1 MNRPEP
7 MPTLPSGT
15 ADAVL
20 DALPHPVIMIADDGR
35 IANANAAAEAF
46 FEASLPLLRRHTLNE
61 LVPFGS
67 PLLALIDQ
75 ARSRGSAVNEYKV
88 DLGTPRN
95 PGERLVDLHVAPL
108 PDRADHL
115 VIMLQERTIAD
126 KMDRQLTHRG
136 AARSVIAL
144 AAMLAHEIKNPLSG
158 IRGAAQL
165 LEHSVGD
172 DDRTL
177 TRLICDETDRIVKLV
192 DRMEVFSDE
201 RPVERESVNIHA
213 ILEHVKRLAQS
224 GFARHIKFVEEYDPS
239 LPPVLANRDQLIQ
252 VFLNLV
258 KNAAEAIGDDASD
271 GEIHLSTA
279 FRPGVRLSLPGHKT
293 RVSLPLEFCVRDNG
307 PGVPDDLLPHLF
319 DPFVTTKAS
328 GSGLGLALV
337 AKIVGDHG
345 GIIECESQSR
355 RTTFRVLMPIYLGDG
370 AEPGGVDLKGMPMP
384 AGNILVADDDA
395 AIRTV
400 LNQALSRAGYE
411 VRSTSNAATL
421 WRWVSQG
428 DGDLVITDVV
438 MPDEN
443 AFDLLPRIKKVRP
456 ELPVIIMSAQNT
468 FMTAVRASE
477 RGAYEY
483 LPKPF
488 DLKEL
493 IAIVGRALSE
503 PKERARPAVK
513 PEDFESIPLVGRSPA
528 MQEIYRVLARLM
540 QTDLTV
546 MITGESGTGKELVAR
561 ALHDYGK
568 RRSGPF
574 VAINMA
580 AIPRDLIESELFGHE
595 KGAFTG
601 ANTRSSGRF
610 EQAEGGTLFLDEIG
624 DMPMEAQTRLLRVL
638 QQGEYTTVGG
648 RTPIKADVRIVAASN
663 KDLRILIQQGLFR
676 EDLFF
681 RLNVVPLRL
690 PPLRERIE
698 DVPDLIRHFFNQV
711 EREGLPAKQLEPSAL
726 ERLKRHRWP
735 GNVRELENLARR
747 LAALYPQEMISAAV
761 IDTELSQ
768 PAMVSASDE
777 PRAEEGLSAAVER
790 HLAAYFASFGDELPP
805 PGLYHR
811 MLREVEHPLL
821 SVTLAATR
829 GNQIRAADLL
839 GVNRNTLRKKIR
851 DLEIQVFRGSG

>member
-1 MNRPEP
+1 
-7 MPTLPSGT
+7 
-15 ADAVL
+15 
-20 DALPHPVIMIADDGR
+20 
-35 IANANAAAEAF
+35 
-46 FEASLPLLRRHTLNE
+46 
-61 LVPFGS
+61 
-67 PLLALIDQ
+67 
-75 ARSRGSAVNEYKV
+75 
-88 DLGTPRN
+88 
-95 PGERLVDLHVAPL
+95 
-108 PDRADHL
+108 
-115 VIMLQERTIAD
+115 ML
-126 KMDRQLTHRG
+126 
-136 AARSVIAL
+136 
-144 AAMLAHEIKNPLSG
+144 
-158 IRGAAQL
+158 
-165 LEHSVGD
+165 
-172 DDRTL
+172 
-177 TRLICDETDRIVKLV
+177 
-192 DRMEVFSDE
+192 
-201 RPVERESVNIHA
+201 
-213 ILEHVKRLAQS
+213 
-224 GFARHIKFVEEYDPS
+224 
-239 LPPVLANRDQLIQ
+239 
-252 VFLNLV
+252 
-258 KNAAEAIGDDASD
+258 
-271 GEIHLSTA
+271 
-279 FRPGVRLSLPGHKT
+279 
-293 RVSLPLEFCVRDNG
+293 
-307 PGVPDDLLPHLF
+307 
-319 DPFVTTKAS
+319 
-328 GSGLGLALV
+328 
-337 AKIVGDHG
+337 
-345 GIIECESQSR
+345 
-355 RTTFRVLMPIYLGDG
+355 
-370 AEPGGVDLKGMPMP
+370 MP
-384 AGNILVADDDA
+384 AGSILVADDDA

-421 WRWVSQG
+421 WRWISQG

-456 ELPVIIMSAQNT
+456 ELPVVIMSAQNT
-468 FMTAVRASE
+468 FMTAIRASE

-503 PKERARPAVK
+503 PKERTKTPSK
-513 PEDFESIPLVGRSPA
+513 PEDFDQIPLVGRSPA

-568 RRSGPF
+568 RRGGPF

-648 RTPIKADVRIVAASN
+648 RTPIKTDVRIIAATN

-698 DVPDLIRHFFNQV
+698 DVPDLIRHFFAQA
-711 EREGLPAKQLEPSAL
+711 EREGLPPKQLDQAAL
-726 ERLKRHRWP
+726 ERIKRYRWP

-747 LAALYPQEMISAAV
+747 LAALYPQEVISVGV
-761 IDTELSQ
+761 IDSELSQ
-768 PAMVSASDE
+768 PATMPNADE
-777 PRAEEGLSAAVER
+777 PRADEGLSASVER
-790 HLAAYFASFGDELPP
+790 HLAAYFASFGDNLPP

-811 MLREVEHPLL
+811 ILREIEHPLL
-821 SVTLAATR
+821 TVTLAATR

-851 DLEIQVFRGSG
+851 DLDIQVFRTSG